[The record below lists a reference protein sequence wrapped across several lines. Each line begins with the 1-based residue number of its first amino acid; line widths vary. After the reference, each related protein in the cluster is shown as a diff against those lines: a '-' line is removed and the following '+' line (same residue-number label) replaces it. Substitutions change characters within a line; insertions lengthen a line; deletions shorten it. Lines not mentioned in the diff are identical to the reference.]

1 MNNIKRTFIFS
12 KRLKEAWVK
21 MEHNERVSPSMYLSF
36 MQYVRWQNYLLA
48 RIPVFYYAED
58 EEHEIVLIAPM
69 SYSLVTRKYNTLGD
83 IGQCG
88 IADFLYHQKLSESE
102 QKKAVLSLAEYIGT
116 GFRLSKIPSESITIA
131 ALEGISRTIA
141 KRDNVI
147 IHLEENYHDNIA
159 RLSRSVRQ
167 NLRTAYNRLERD
179 GKSYRLE
186 VHYGSMADARKM
198 RTEILDC
205 YENRQLYSY
214 SKKMK
219 WLRFEYHKI
228 GMKYFRHD
236 KFSLFGNENSVQVAL
251 YIDGKVAGMYAGVL
265 NHRKDCILVPR
276 LAINMDYK
284 FYSPGYVML
293 CESFKYFLSNTSIR
307 NIDLSVG
314 SEQYKLDLGGIMY
327 STEIVECCAF
337 PRKSITFASSNA

>member
-1 MNNIKRTFIFS
+1 MAVIKKSYILS
-12 KRLKEAWVK
+12 NRLKDAWVK
-21 MEHNERVSPSMYLSF
+21 MELGEGVAPSMYLSF
-36 MQYVRWQNYLLA
+36 MRHVRWQNYLLA
-48 RIPVFYYAED
+48 RIPVFFYAED
-58 EEHEIVLIAPM
+58 EKREIVMIAPM

-83 IGQCG
+83 VGQCG
-88 IADFLYHQKLSESE
+88 IADFLYHPKLSASE
-102 QKKAVLSLAEYIGT
+102 QKKIVLSLAEYIGT
-116 GFRLSKIPSESITIA
+116 EFRLSKIPSESITID
-131 ALEGISRTIA
+131 ALEEICRTIA

-147 IHLEENYHDNIA
+147 IPLEENYLDNIA

-179 GKSYRLE
+179 GKSFRLE
-186 VHYGSMADARKM
+186 VHYGNMADARKM
-198 RTEILDC
+198 RKEILDC
-205 YENRQLYSY
+205 YERRQLEFYSR
-214 SKKMK
+214 KMK
-219 WLRFEYHKI
+219 WLRFEYHKF
-228 GMKYFRHD
+228 GMKYLRHD
-236 KFSLFGNENSVQVAL
+236 KFSLFGNDNSVQVAL
-251 YIDGKVAGMYAGVL
+251 YIDGRVAGMYAGVL

-293 CESFKYFLSNTSIR
+293 CESFRYFLSNTSIR

>member
-1 MNNIKRTFIFS
+1 MTVIKKSFILS
-12 KRLKEAWVK
+12 SRLKNAWAK
-21 MEHNERVSPSMYLSF
+21 IEHCESVTPSMYLSF
-36 MQYVRWQNYLLA
+36 MRYVRWQNYLLA
-48 RIPVFYYAED
+48 RIPVFFYAED
-58 EEHEIVLIAPM
+58 EKREIVMIAPM
-69 SYSLVTRKYNTLGD
+69 SYGLVTRKYNTLGD

-88 IADFLYHQKLSESE
+88 IADFLYHPKLSVSE
-102 QKKAVLSLAEYIGT
+102 QKKIVLSLAEYIGT
-116 GFRLSKIPSESITIA
+116 EFRVSKIPSESITIA

-147 IHLEENYHDNIA
+147 IHLEENYPDNIA

-293 CESFKYFLSNTSIR
+293 CESFKYFLSNSTVR

-314 SEQYKLDLGGIMY
+314 AEQYKLDLGGIKY
-327 STEIVECCAF
+327 STAVIECYAGTSA
-337 PRKSITFASSNA
+337 RITK

>member
-12 KRLKEAWVK
+12 KRLKDAWVE

-88 IADFLYHQKLSESE
+88 IADFLYHQKLSASE
-102 QKKAVLSLAEYIGT
+102 QKKILLSLVEYIGT
-116 GFRLSKIPSESITIA
+116 EFRLSKIPSGSITIA
-131 ALEGISRTIA
+131 ALEGKCRTVA

-147 IHLEENYHDNIA
+147 IPLEENYHDNIA

-186 VHYGSMADARKM
+186 VHYGNMSDARIM
-198 RTEILDC
+198 RKEILDC
-205 YENRQLYSY
+205 YEKRQLVSY
-214 SKKMK
+214 SRKMK

-228 GMKYFRHD
+228 GMKYLRHD
-236 KFSLFGNENSVQVAL
+236 KFSLFGNDNAVQVAL

-293 CESFKYFLSNTSIR
+293 CESFKYFLSNSTVR

-314 SEQYKLDLGGIMY
+314 AEQYKLDLGGIKY
-327 STEIVECCAF
+327 STAVIECYAGTSA
-337 PRKSITFASSNA
+337 RITR